1 MICDVPCKE
10 CDADGKERDNSA
22 KERDADGKRRCGFG
36 KERRVSCEERDGDG
50 KGRHS
55 YDRKWHGDGKECRV
69 SGRFGNGDGEAPVA
83 SKSLPRSVRD
93 GRDVYPKFWKGHA
106 HRREWKPNER
116 FVVKKKHQRDLTRPK
131 AGPLPQVA
139 AEGTRRALL

>member
-1 MICDVPCKE
+1 M
-10 CDADGKERDNSA
+10 G
-22 KERDADGKRRCGFG
+22 RDADGKRRCGFG

-83 SKSLPRSVRD
+83 SKSLPRSGSNFRLD
-93 GRDVYPKFWKGHA
+93 FCG
-106 HRREWKPNER
+106 
-116 FVVKKKHQRDLTRPK
+116 
-131 AGPLPQVA
+131 
-139 AEGTRRALL
+139 